1 MYDSGLMAKAKNI
14 YQCRSCNATALT
26 WMGKC
31 SSCGEWD
38 SLELQAQA
46 QSTSTLNAAANF
58 AATVGQFGDAAEAI
72 KILEIDAPKIGRMST
87 GIQELDRVLGG
98 GLVQGSVVLVGGDP
112 GIGKSTLMMQAAIGA
127 AREGNR
133 VLYATSEESAYQC
146 KLRAERLLEVEEVS
160 ENGLDSLF
168 VLADTDLARITTQVM
183 ELRPQFLVVDSI
195 QMTYRSDIESAPGS
209 VSQIRRCCLELVYL
223 ARQLQMPIMIVGHVT
238 KDGQLAG
245 PRLLEHLVDVVLN
258 FEGDRH
264 YALRGL
270 RSAKNRFGTTLEI
283 GLFEMG
289 QHGLQEVVDAAAFL
303 DPDAPP
309 RAGAVVCPAMHGSRS
324 LLIEVQALVT
334 QGTIG
339 QARRRA
345 SGLDGNRF
353 TMLTAVLEQ
362 HANLKLA
369 DQDIYVSTVGGL
381 KLTEPAVDLALC
393 LAMIGAYNNKVLR
406 KGVCAI
412 GEVGLGGELRTVPQI
427 EQRVAQARRRGYS
440 KILVP
445 ITQVEVAGQNAVGV
459 ASIADLQ
466 DLFENIKYF
475 STPKTR
481 LSDDKKEERI
491 KYA

>member
-1 MYDSGLMAKAKNI
+1 M
-14 YQCRSCNATALT
+14 

-31 SSCGEWD
+31 SVCGEWD
-38 SLELQAQA
+38 SLELQ
-46 QSTSTLNAAANF
+46 SIKEPRSVSNAASAF
-58 AATVGQFGDAAEAI
+58 AGSIDQFGGETEAVELLDI
-72 KILEIDAPKIGRMST
+72 KTPHLGRMST
-87 GIQELDRVLGG
+87 GLLELDRVLGG
-98 GLVQGSVVLVGGDP
+98 GLVIGSVVLVGGDP
-112 GIGKSTLMMQAAIGA
+112 GIGKSTLMMQTAIGT
-127 AREGNR
+127 ARVGSR

-146 KLRAERLLEVEEVS
+146 KLRAERLLESEEVS
-160 ENGLDSLF
+160 ENGLDGLLILS
-168 VLADTDLARITTQVM
+168 DTDLGRVTEQV
-183 ELRPQFLVVDSI
+183 LKHKPKLLIVDSI
-195 QMTYRSDIESAPGS
+195 QMVYRNDLDSAPGS

-223 ARQLQMPIMIVGHVT
+223 ARQLQMSVIIVGHVT

-245 PRLLEHLVDVVLN
+245 PRVLEHLVDVVLN

-270 RSAKNRFGTTLEI
+270 RGTKNRFGTTLEL

-289 QHGLQEVVDAAAFL
+289 QHGLKEVVDAAAFL

-309 RAGAVVCPAMHGSRS
+309 KAGAVVCSALHGSRC

-345 SGLDGNRF
+345 TGLEGNRF

-362 HANLKLA
+362 HAYLRLA
-369 DQDIYVSTVGGL
+369 DQDIYVSNVGGL

-393 LAMIGAYNNKVLR
+393 LAITGAYNNSVLR

-412 GEVGLGGELRTVPQI
+412 GEVGLGGELRSVPQI

-440 KILVP
+440 EILVP
-445 ITQVEVAGQNAVGV
+445 ITQVEVAGENAVGI
-459 ASIADLQ
+459 ASIADSEQ
-466 DLFENIKYF
+466 FFEKNAY
-475 STPKTR
+475 SNTSQTR
-481 LSDDKKEERI
+481 LSDDKKKEFMSRP
-491 KYA
+491 

>member
-1 MYDSGLMAKAKNI
+1 MAKAKQM
-14 YQCRSCNATALT
+14 YQCAACKATTPT

-38 SLELQAQA
+38 SLALQASE
-46 QSTSTLNAAANF
+46 QSASTPNAAANF
-58 AATVGQFGDAAEAI
+58 AARVNEFGGEAEAI
-72 KILEIDAPKIGRMST
+72 KILEIDAPAIGRMST
-87 GIQELDRVLGG
+87 GINELDRVLGG
-98 GLVQGSVVLVGGDP
+98 GLVLGSVVLIAGDP

-127 AREGNR
+127 ARGGGR

-146 KLRAERLLEVEEVS
+146 KLRAERLLAHEDVAED
-160 ENGLDSLF
+160 GLDGLY
-168 VLADTDLARITTQVM
+168 VLADTDLARITEQVLDIRP
-183 ELRPQFLVVDSI
+183 ELLVIDSI
-195 QMTYRSDIESAPGS
+195 QMVYRNDSESAPGS

-223 ARQLQMPIMIVGHVT
+223 ARQLHMPVMIVGHVT
-238 KDGQLAG
+238 KDGQIAG
-245 PRLLEHLVDVVLN
+245 PRVLEHLVDVVLN

-270 RSAKNRFGTTLEI
+270 RGAKNRFGTTLEI

-289 QHGLQEVVDAAAFL
+289 QQGLREVVDASAFL

-309 RAGAVVCPAMHGSRS
+309 RAGAVVCPAMHGSRC

-345 SGLDGNRF
+345 TGLDGNRF

-362 HANLKLA
+362 HAQLQLS

-381 KLTEPAVDLALC
+381 KLTEPGVDLALC
-393 LAMIGAYNNKVLR
+393 LAMIGAYNNCVLQA
-406 KGVCAI
+406 GVCAI

-427 EQRVAQARRRGYS
+427 EQRVAQAKRRGYS
-440 KILVP
+440 CILVP
-445 ITQVEVAGQNAVGV
+445 ITQRGLVGKNVVGV
-459 ASIADLQ
+459 SSIADLG
-466 DLFENIKYF
+466 KYF
-475 STPKTR
+475 DSGTEIVGNKNV
-481 LSDDKKEERI
+481 LSDEEKEGIKKC
-491 KYA
+491 A

>member
-1 MYDSGLMAKAKNI
+1 MAKAKKM
-14 YQCRSCNATALT
+14 YECTSCNATSPM

-31 SSCGEWD
+31 SACGEWD
-38 SLELQAQA
+38 SLELQ
-46 QSTSTLNAAANF
+46 SIKETSSVSNAASAF
-58 AATVGQFGDAAEAI
+58 AGSIDQFGGETEAVELLDI
-72 KILEIDAPKIGRMST
+72 KTPHLGRMST
-87 GIQELDRVLGG
+87 GLLELDRVLGG
-98 GLVQGSVVLVGGDP
+98 GLVVGSVVLVGGDP
-112 GIGKSTLMMQAAIGA
+112 GIGKSTLMMQAAIGT
-127 AREGNR
+127 ARKGSR

-146 KLRAERLLEVEEVS
+146 KLRAERLLETEEVG
-160 ENGLDSLF
+160 EHGLDGLLILS
-168 VLADTDLARITTQVM
+168 DTNLGRITEQV
-183 ELRPQFLVVDSI
+183 LKHKPKLLIVDSI
-195 QMTYRSDIESAPGS
+195 QMVYRNDLDSSPGS

-223 ARQLQMPIMIVGHVT
+223 ARQLQMSVIIVGHVT

-245 PRLLEHLVDVVLN
+245 PRVLEHLVDVVLN

-270 RSAKNRFGTTLEI
+270 RGVKNRFGTTLEL

-309 RAGAVVCPAMHGSRS
+309 KAGAVVCCALHGSRC

-345 SGLDGNRF
+345 TGLEGNRF

-362 HANLKLA
+362 HADLKLA
-369 DQDIYVSTVGGL
+369 DQDIYVSNVGGL

-393 LAMIGAYNNKVLR
+393 LAITGAYNNSVLR

-412 GEVGLGGELRTVPQI
+412 GEVGLGGELRSVPQI

-440 KILVP
+440 EILVP
-445 ITQVEVAGQNAVGV
+445 ITQVEVSGENAVGI
-459 ASIADLQ
+459 ASIADSEQ
-466 DLFENIKYF
+466 FFEKNTC
-475 STPKTR
+475 SNTSETW
-481 LSDDKKEERI
+481 LSDGKKKEFMSRP
-491 KYA
+491 